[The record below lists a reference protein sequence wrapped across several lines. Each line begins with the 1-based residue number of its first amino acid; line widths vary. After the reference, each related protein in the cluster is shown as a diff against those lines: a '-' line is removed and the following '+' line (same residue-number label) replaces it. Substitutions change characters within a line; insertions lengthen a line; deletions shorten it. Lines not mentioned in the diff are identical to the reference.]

1 MIYQTRTS
9 CTGLNQGSDT
19 LEAGCCSSCH
29 CLLLLSADDCIG
41 FTEIC
46 STCQQALLSLTAL
59 HSGTRSCAN
68 ILVLMEQIVCYYL
81 AMGLAVNS
89 QAESCTQGSVVIHL
103 NNYHYTVV
111 RIELS
116 DLLCEK

>member
-1 MIYQTRTS
+1 
-9 CTGLNQGSDT
+9 
-19 LEAGCCSSCH
+19 
-29 CLLLLSADDCIG
+29 
-41 FTEIC
+41 
-46 STCQQALLSLTAL
+46 
-59 HSGTRSCAN
+59 
-68 ILVLMEQIVCYYL
+68 MEQIVCYYL

-89 QAESCTQGSVVIHL
+89 QVESCTQGSVVIHL